1 MLKNVLV
8 AMVESVASTS
18 KRKRFSKSLHS
29 ENDTPARA
37 AAMRYWK
44 ALGYNVYENAN
55 NHIPDLTIETEN
67 ARFYSEVEVKRIWK
81 GEAFQYDTLQI
92 PERKRKYTGLDLP
105 GTFMVFNNEQT
116 HVFLCESST
125 LIASPIVEVPNK
137 FVPEGE
143 LFFQVPVNC
152 VKLARVP
159 VL

>member
-1 MLKNVLV
+1 MLKNVLAV
-8 AMVESVASTS
+8 MAESVASTS

-105 GTFMVFNNEQT
+105 CTFMVFNNEQT

-125 LIASPIVEVPNK
+125 LVASPIVEVPNK

-143 LFFQVPVNC
+143 LFFQVPINC

-159 VL
+159 V

>member
-81 GEAFQYDTLQI
+81 GETFQYDTLQI

-105 GTFMVFNNEQT
+105 CTFMVFNNEQT

-125 LIASPIVEVPNK
+125 LVTSPIVEVPNK

-143 LFFQVPVNC
+143 LFFQVPINC

>member
-1 MLKNVLV
+1 MLKNVLAV
-8 AMVESVASTS
+8 MGKSSEGGS

-105 GTFMVFNNEQT
+105 CTFMVFNNEQT

-125 LIASPIVEVPNK
+125 LVTSPIVEVPNK

-143 LFFQVPVNC
+143 LFFQVPIKC

-159 VL
+159 V

>member
-1 MLKNVLV
+1 MLKNVLA
-8 AMVESVASTS
+8 AMGESLAGTS

-81 GEAFQYDTLQI
+81 GETFQYDTLQI

-105 GTFMVFNNEQT
+105 CTFMVFNNEQT

-125 LIASPIVEVPNK
+125 LVTSPIVEVPNK

-143 LFFQVPVNC
+143 LFFQVPIKC

-159 VL
+159 V

>member
-1 MLKNVLV
+1 MLKNVLAV
-8 AMVESVASTS
+8 MAESVASTS

-105 GTFMVFNNEQT
+105 CTFMVFNNEQT

-125 LIASPIVEVPNK
+125 LVASPIVEVPNK

-143 LFFQVPVNC
+143 LFFQVPINC

>member
-1 MLKNVLV
+1 MLKNVLAV
-8 AMVESVASTS
+8 MGKSSEGGS

-29 ENDTPARA
+29 ENDIPARA
-37 AAMRYWK
+37 AAVRYWK

-105 GTFMVFNNEQT
+105 CTFMVFNNEQT

-125 LIASPIVEVPNK
+125 LVTSPIVEVPNK

-143 LFFQVPVNC
+143 LFFQVPIKR

-159 VL
+159 V